1 MNIRKRFI
9 AYIMCYVLALS
20 MIPAPVSGADGDGA
34 GTETCE
40 HEYKVL
46 KYVWGYEAEGV
57 WKDSLVNV
65 ASAQSPNETD
75 FDANESWEG
84 KTIQCKAVLACVL
97 CHDEDTETVP
107 AKISEDKEET
117 FPATCQEKGKTTY
130 IASFTNKSCEQQ
142 KEVKETSVDPTAH
155 KYGALNSEIPATCTT
170 EGKKEHYECEL
181 CNKYFDKNHVEI
193 TDITISVDAT
203 KHDYGTL
210 NAKKEATCTTPGTK
224 EHYECKFCKKYFDK
238 NHVEIIDII
247 ISELGHNYGQPI
259 YNWGYEDANGNWQE
273 MEADKDWPDD
283 IVNDQRKCKAARSC
297 QNEGCS
303 ELDVKMKTAV
313 MSSQTPSNCTNVGEK
328 TYAADFEAD
337 FGESVVRTIKI
348 AINPNSHSLTKTEA
362 KAVSCTADG
371 ISSYYTCKM
380 CHHYFSDAG
389 GQSKILPGS
398 WVIHATGHDIAEEI
412 EDRTNTKEGCITRSC
427 KKCGFL
433 EEKLALPPKKLTIYP
448 GEEKAIFENT
458 SIDASKYMFTLP
470 NAKKYKKYFSLD
482 SATGKVIAEWSKK
495 SKKPVD
501 IKKTIPVNV
510 TVAGTTYPVKVKIE
524 IPKPKINIKRKK
536 MSGGWTRYIFK
547 YNIKN
552 ATKIE
557 VRANLKG
564 VPDEYYDKWLRKP
577 KSNKDS
583 YVTLYLGAKKKI
595 KFTIIAYYGANVSK
609 KTVITK

>member
-181 CNKYFDKNHVEI
+181 CN
-193 TDITISVDAT
+193 
-203 KHDYGTL
+203 
-210 NAKKEATCTTPGTK
+210 
-224 EHYECKFCKKYFDK
+224 KYFDK